1 MKRKI
6 VLAVLA
12 ASMLFNSGWVMP
24 AQASQTDTSS
34 QLYWSTQSAP
44 VIYGPSKITIPR
56 GTQYDP
62 MDTRFR
68 VFAKDFED
76 RDVSQDLS
84 WEGDT
89 VNTDQAGTY
98 TLTYRVTDSHG
109 NQASRDVQ
117 IVVTEETEGDILVE
131 RIMYTTPSVWN
142 MDLAGFTRN
151 NYGDSQHLGVF
162 MPEGSSLEMRVLSG
176 GTNLNVNCYGND
188 SHQETSVKI
197 PADGSWTTVSNVK
210 SGTPYASVPLVT
222 TPVMEKG
229 AALNQTYTIEVKYGS
244 DVEEL
249 NYYLKGD
256 SEEAFREKWNADQDK
271 FGVIENQVLTAVV
284 PYADLG
290 KTTKHF
296 AKGFQSLEEFNTYWE
311 ESVRR
316 MDEMVGLDDQGTDP
330 LHQNVPTRYVVK
342 ANRHGAGSAYYSGSH
357 VGINNESIAA
367 FFEMNWGGLH
377 EFAHGYQG
385 SLGRGAMELGE
396 VSNNIIGYY
405 IQQDKDIYFHEA
417 NWLGAFPVKEDGFN
431 KKRLEG
437 ATWQATGVDVRLYMI
452 CNLLDHFG
460 GGDAYGEMFRWYR
473 EALAQGRNMTNTDV
487 YAESLAELYGKNVIP
502 YLEAWGLSVGE
513 DTRNKVYEMGL
524 PVVSILKDMVGA
536 DSLAQIM
543 EANQFTEK
551 YEIVTG
557 EVYAG
562 VMGTGSIRINI
573 DDMTELLGKKIRVM
587 DGSTVVKEV
596 VVNGAEVSLGELP
609 AGIYTLKM
617 PSNKEY
623 HNDSEYLKICEG
635 ENSHTVNYSRFTEY
649 SFANSMTLKVRGIYD
664 TYGYELAF
672 NDDFTSASVK
682 FGGANIGSAAPWVK
696 IYDQNGTLLHE
707 EGVTQ
712 SGSAYYFDQTKG
724 SYEVALEPGSY
735 IEVNHP
741 TAGRVKAFSSLTG
754 DEMAAMAG
762 SSGLT
767 RYTITEGGIRKD
779 SMTEEEGQEVFY
791 QVLKGEMEETIQAYR
806 NAAGED
812 ELADPNTN
820 KKAKEKVLL
829 AYSQLRPED
838 QAAYADFVQS
848 ITVEEAEGAD
858 FSGNIMTLKVQGVY
872 GTFGYTMNFHEDYKG
887 ADISFGGAL
896 IGDSS
901 AYVKIFDG
909 NGTELYTEAV
919 APSGDKHY
927 FDYENPG
934 YTVELEPGYMIEV
947 KHQNPAK
954 VHMISSL
961 NNARSEAFSA
971 SETVTRYVVMED
983 GVRKAEMSNA
993 EAKEA
998 AALIAQSVAE

>member
-1 MKRKI
+1 M
-6 VLAVLA
+6 AVLA

-24 AQASQTDTSS
+24 AQASQPDVSS

-44 VIYGPSKITIPR
+44 VIYGPSKITIPK

-76 RDVSQDLS
+76 RDVSQNLS

-117 IVVTEETEGDILVE
+117 IIVTEETEGDILVE

-142 MDLAGFTRN
+142 MDLMDVKRC
-151 NYGDSQHLGVF
+151 NYGDSQHLGIY
-162 MPEGSSLEMRVLSG
+162 MPEGSSVEMRILSG
-176 GTNLNVNCYGND
+176 GSNLKVNCYGND
-188 SHQETSVKI
+188 SHQETAFTLPTNGNWV
-197 PADGSWTTVSNVK
+197 TVSNVK
-210 SGTPYASVPLVT
+210 SDVPYASVPLVT
-222 TPVMEKG
+222 TPVMAKG
-229 AALNQTYTIEVKYGS
+229 TPLNQTYTIEVKYGS
-244 DVEEL
+244 DVQEL

-256 SEEAFREKWNADQDK
+256 SEEAFRQEWNEEQNT

-284 PYADLG
+284 PYADLA

-316 MDEMVGLDDQGTDP
+316 MDEMIGLDNQGTDP
-330 LHQNVPTRYVVK
+330 LHQNVFTRFVVK
-342 ANRHGAGSAYYSGSH
+342 ANRHGAGSAYYSNSH
-357 VGINNESIAA
+357 VGINNASIAA

-385 SLGRGAMELGE
+385 SLGRGVMGLGE

-405 IQQDKDIYFHEA
+405 IQQDKDIYFHEG
-417 NWLGAFPVKEDGFN
+417 NWLGEFTQKEDGFH

-437 ATWQATGVDVRLYMI
+437 ATWESTGVDVRLYMI

-460 GGDAYGEMFRWYR
+460 GGDAYGQMFRWYR
-473 EALAQGRNMTNTDV
+473 EALAQGRTMTNTDV

-513 DTRNKVYEMGL
+513 DTRNKVYEMNL
-524 PVVSILKDMVGA
+524 PVVSILKDMVGEE
-536 DSLAQIM
+536 SLAQIM
-543 EANQFTEK
+543 ESRQIAEK
-551 YEIVTG
+551 YEIVTSSAYEG
-557 EVYAG
+557 VYG
-562 VMGTGSIRINI
+562 SGSIQINI
-573 DDMTELLGKKIRVM
+573 DDVSEVLGKKVKVM

-596 VVNGAEVSLGELP
+596 VINGDVVSLGELP
-609 AGIYTLKM
+609 VGIYSLKM
-617 PSNKEY
+617 PSSKEY
-623 HNDSEYLKICEG
+623 HNDSEYLKIREG
-635 ENSHTVNYSRFTEY
+635 ENSQTVNYSRFTDY

-672 NDDFTSASVK
+672 NDDFTNAVVK
-682 FGGANIGSAAPWVK
+682 FGGANIGSTAPWVK
-696 IYDQNGTLLHE
+696 IYDKDGTLQHE

-712 SGSAYYFDQTKG
+712 SGSAYYFSQTKG
-724 SYEVALEPGSY
+724 SYEVALEPGDY

-754 DEMAAMAG
+754 GEMAAMAG
-762 SSGLT
+762 DTGVT
-767 RYTITEGGIRKD
+767 RYVITEGGIKKAAMSD
-779 SMTEEEGQEVFY
+779 EEGQEVFY
-791 QVLKGEMEETIQAYR
+791 QVLKGQMEANINAYR
-806 NAAGED
+806 NTAGEG
-812 ELADPNTN
+812 ELADPEAN
-820 KKAKEKVLL
+820 KKAKEKALL

-838 QAAYADFVQS
+838 QAAYADFIQS
-848 ITVEEAEGAD
+848 VTVEEAETEG
-858 FSGNIMTLKVQGVY
+858 FSGNVMTLKVQGVY
-872 GTFGYTMNFHEDYKG
+872 GTFGYIMNFHEDYKG

-896 IGDSS
+896 IGDTSS
-901 AYVKIFDG
+901 YVKIFDRS
-909 NGTELYTEAV
+909 GTELYTETV
-919 APSGDKHY
+919 TPSGDKHY

-934 YTVELEPGYMIEV
+934 YTVELEPGYVIEV
-947 KHQNPAK
+947 KHHNPQK

-971 SETVTRYVVMED
+971 ADTVTRYVVMED

-998 AALIAQSVAE
+998 AAQIAQSVAE